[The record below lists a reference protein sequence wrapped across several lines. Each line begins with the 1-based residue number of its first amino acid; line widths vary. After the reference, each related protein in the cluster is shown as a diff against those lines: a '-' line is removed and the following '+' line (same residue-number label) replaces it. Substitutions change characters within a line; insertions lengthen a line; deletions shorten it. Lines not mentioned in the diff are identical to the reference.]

1 MYSVNGYRRYS
12 RDVDN
17 AFNIIPSDR
26 ISMKGVDFPVIGVDE
41 FGIIQF
47 MQPEKEYQFPGN
59 TVFEVP
65 IMERGGWLPSRDKV
79 KAENGLVIRKDIT
92 PDGDIKA
99 DIQAVDI
106 YAN

>member
-17 AFNIIPSDR
+17 AFNIIPSGR

-65 IMERGGWLPSRDKV
+65 IKQAGGYLIMHSLKQ
-79 KAENGLVIRKDIT
+79 KNL
-92 PDGDIKA
+92 
-99 DIQAVDI
+99 
-106 YAN
+106 